1 MEMFFFWWLLV
12 PIQFLQLSELLWC
25 LKVTNMGM
33 HLMPFFVVSVSS
45 HFFSIFGE
53 ACLTI
58 ACQTPAEIRKS
69 QLF

>member
-12 PIQFLQLSELLWC
+12 PIQFLQLSELLWY

-45 HFFSIFGE
+45 HSLFWRPFSVK
-53 ACLTI
+53 L
-58 ACQTPAEIRKS
+58 P
-69 QLF
+69 

>member
-45 HFFSIFGE
+45 HSLFWRPFSVKL
-53 ACLTI
+53 A
-58 ACQTPAEIRKS
+58 
-69 QLF
+69 

>member
-12 PIQFLQLSELLWC
+12 PIQFLQLLELLWY

-45 HFFSIFGE
+45 HSLFWRPFSVKL
-53 ACLTI
+53 A
-58 ACQTPAEIRKS
+58 
-69 QLF
+69 

>member
-12 PIQFLQLSELLWC
+12 PIQFLQLSELLWY

-45 HFFSIFGE
+45 HSLFWRPFSVKL
-53 ACLTI
+53 A
-58 ACQTPAEIRKS
+58 
-69 QLF
+69 

>member
-12 PIQFLQLSELLWC
+12 PIQFLQLSELLWY

-45 HFFSIFGE
+45 HS
-53 ACLTI
+53 
-58 ACQTPAEIRKS
+58 
-69 QLF
+69 LFWRPFLVKLA

>member
-12 PIQFLQLSELLWC
+12 PIQFLQLSELLRY

-45 HFFSIFGE
+45 HSLFWRPFSVKL
-53 ACLTI
+53 A
-58 ACQTPAEIRKS
+58 
-69 QLF
+69 

>member
-12 PIQFLQLSELLWC
+12 PIQFLQLSELLWY

-45 HFFSIFGE
+45 PFSVKL
-53 ACLTI
+53 A
-58 ACQTPAEIRKS
+58 
-69 QLF
+69 

>member
-12 PIQFLQLSELLWC
+12 QIQFLQLSELLWY

-45 HFFSIFGE
+45 HSLFWRPFSVKL
-53 ACLTI
+53 A
-58 ACQTPAEIRKS
+58 
-69 QLF
+69 

>member
-12 PIQFLQLSELLWC
+12 PIQFLQLSKLLWY

-45 HFFSIFGE
+45 HSLFWRPFSVKL
-53 ACLTI
+53 A
-58 ACQTPAEIRKS
+58 
-69 QLF
+69 

>member
-12 PIQFLQLSELLWC
+12 SIQFLQLSELLWY

-45 HFFSIFGE
+45 HSLFWRPFSVKL
-53 ACLTI
+53 A
-58 ACQTPAEIRKS
+58 
-69 QLF
+69 